1 MWQNKRKRSGPTFP
15 ELLWILRSFFK
26 VALGSLW
33 ITKRLFVKLML
44 PRAVA
49 KKNGRSC
56 RVWIFCVSC
65 VHEDALCT
73 LMIYHGG
80 LMCHQTFNSF
90 AQKIIKI
97 FIQMYTQ
104 NVFQYVLWFALKIVV
119 SNPSWNLT
127 IFWELKFRFA
137 NLLRLKIGL
146 DLFEKSHNHP
156 FSYLISS
163 LEFPN

>member
-90 AQKIIKI
+90 AQKNN
-97 FIQMYTQ
+97 Q
-104 NVFQYVLWFALKIVV
+104 NFHSNVHSKCISIWNNISRRESETVWYFWHFGENNSLNWLSFAL
-119 SNPSWNLT
+119 
-127 IFWELKFRFA
+127 
-137 NLLRLKIGL
+137 
-146 DLFEKSHNHP
+146 
-156 FSYLISS
+156 FSLWMMQFD
-163 LEFPN
+163 EFFK